1 MSRKIWPITIKKSIG
16 IDPEITEMMF
26 KKVEQNIKWGE
37 KYIDDIDISHGTSR
51 DEEYNI
57 RNEKYAIWN

>member
-1 MSRKIWPITIKKSIG
+1 
-16 IDPEITEMMF
+16 MMF
-26 KKVEQNIKWGE
+26 KKVEQNIKRGE